1 MIPTPL
7 LVCVAENDHLTA
19 RALIAAC
26 DEILKEGVAGGGTEP
41 LTKQLVDLRGHRGG
55 DEAAAPLCAEK
66 FEDFVSPRL
75 VRVSQRHQR
84 RRVDD
89 ERHAPNPSSS
99 SSSEISEIERG
110 SSSHRAKPDASAKSP
125 SPVAPG
131 TYAVIASWM
140 ISA

>member
-55 DEAAAPLCAEK
+55 DEEAAPLCAEK

-75 VRVSQRHQR
+75 VRVRQR

-89 ERHAPNPSSS
+89 DGHLPKPSSS

-125 SPVAPG
+125 SPVGPG